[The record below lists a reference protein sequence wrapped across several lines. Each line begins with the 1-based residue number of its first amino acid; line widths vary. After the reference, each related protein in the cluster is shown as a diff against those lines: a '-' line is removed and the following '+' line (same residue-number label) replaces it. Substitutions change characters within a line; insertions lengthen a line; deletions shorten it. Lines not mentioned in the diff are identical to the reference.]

1 MKAIYIPEL
10 LKLPEQK
17 EVIEINEYL
26 SGLETLNP
34 VGGSLQVKH
43 QGNYLAVSAQ
53 ASTIITLVCD
63 RCLQQYNHRL
73 AVDTSE
79 LIWLDESAQKLAPA
93 PLEQEMTW
101 EDLVEILPAQ
111 GYFEPDTWLYEQ
123 LCLEIPPR
131 QLCSNQCRGITIAD
145 GSSESPR
152 DGRWDALEALKRQL
166 SG

>member
-17 EVIEINEYL
+17 DVIEINEYL

-34 VGGSLQVKH
+34 VRGCLQVNH

-73 AVDTSE
+73 EVDTSE
-79 LIWLDESAQKLAPA
+79 LIWLEESAEQVAPA
-93 PLEQEMTW
+93 PLEQEITW
-101 EDLVEILPAQ
+101 EDLVEMLPAQ
-111 GYFEPDTWLYEQ
+111 GYFQSDTWLYEQ

-131 QLCSNQCRGITIAD
+131 QICGNQCQGIPIAEVT
-145 GSSESPR
+145 SESPT
-152 DGRWDALEALKRQL
+152 DARWDALEALKRQL